1 MPIYDGYALPHAIIR
16 VDLAGRALTDYL
28 LQMLRKVAPVA
39 VCVCDGVFVYL
50 FVCVQ

>member
-1 MPIYDGYALPHAIIR
+1 VPIYDGYALPHAIIR